1 MAAPTGIIITM
12 VGKRIERCLLTI
24 LLAVACSSCA
34 DLFDVHPYAVDFD
47 GETNV
52 NLHQAELIERNCL
65 DKDTLRVAVF
75 SDTQGHY
82 DELEDLVKDINNR
95 GDIDFAV
102 HGGDVSNYGA
112 TREFVQQ
119 HDILDRLD
127 VPYVVVLGNH
137 DCLGTGI
144 ETYHKMFGPSNFSFI
159 AGRVKFVC
167 LNTNALEYDFTDP
180 IPDFDFLN
188 TELQADASR
197 YDRTVFCMHAPPLCE
212 QFNNEVLQAFH
223 HYLSLFPGVLF
234 CTAGHLHKNDCFSPL
249 DDGITYYVTDSA
261 NHRNYILFTITPN
274 GYEAENIHY

>member
-1 MAAPTGIIITM
+1 MA
-12 VGKRIERCLLTI
+12 GKRIESCLLAI
-24 LLAVACSSCA
+24 LLVVACSSCA

-47 GETNV
+47 GEKGV
-52 NLHQAELIERNCL
+52 NLHQAELIERNCH
-65 DKDTLRVAVF
+65 DKDTLRVAVA

-82 DELEDLVKDINNR
+82 DELEAMVKDINNR
-95 GDIDFAV
+95 GNIDFLV

-112 TREFVQQ
+112 TREFVLQR
-119 HDILDRLD
+119 DILERLH

-144 ETYHKMFGPSNFSFI
+144 ETYHEMFGPSNFSFI

-180 IPDFDFLN
+180 IPDFDFLDS
-188 TELQADASR
+188 ELQADASR
-197 YDRTVFCMHAPPLCE
+197 YDRTVFSMHAPPLCE

-234 CTAGHLHKNDCFSPL
+234 CTAGHLHKYTRFSPL

-261 NHRNYILFTITPN
+261 NHRSYILFTITPN
-274 GYEAENIHY
+274 GYEAETIHY

>member
-1 MAAPTGIIITM
+1 M

-24 LLAVACSSCA
+24 LFAVACSSCA

-65 DKDTLRVAVF
+65 DKDTFRVAVF

-95 GDIDFAV
+95 GNIDFAV

-249 DDGITYYVTDSA
+249 DDGITYYVSDSA